1 MKRITIFPLLL
12 ASVTCLPGATV
23 SYYTDRAAFLSAS
36 TISLTDD
43 FVTNAPNVFA
53 SSFSRSGVTYSALTS
68 DIGIAAPGYTNF
80 GAGVTLPT
88 VEYIVTGNGNEN
100 FLASFATPHTAVGF
114 DASLNGAGAASVSF
128 REGNGGLLG
137 SYTFN
142 SAANDREF
150 IGILSDTAIASFHW
164 AGVGG
169 EDLNTGFSNLAAGE
183 ANATAP
189 EPGTVALLFAG
200 FVVVAIRRRP

>member
-1 MKRITIFPLLL
+1 MKSITIFSLLL

-23 SYYTDRAAFLSAS
+23 SYYTDRAAFVSAS
-36 TISLTDD
+36 TIALTDD
-43 FVTNAPNVFA
+43 FVTNLPNVFG
-53 SSFSRSGVTYSALTS
+53 SSFTRSGVTYSALTS
-68 DIGIAAPGYTNF
+68 DIGIAGPGYTNF

-100 FLASFATPHTAVGF
+100 FIASFATPYTAVGF
-114 DASLNGAGAASVSF
+114 DAFLNGAGASSVSF
-128 REGNGGLLG
+128 LDGNGGLLG
-137 SYTFN
+137 IYTF
-142 SAANDREF
+142 SGAANDREF

-169 EDLNTGFSNLAAGE
+169 EDLNTGFSNLVAGE

-189 EPGTVALLFAG
+189 EPGTIALLFAG
-200 FVVVAIRRRP
+200 FVAVAIRKRK